1 MFKFLHVKGQNH
13 LIFGACGELNPG
25 GSHATLRVPIRT
37 KNQEPVIRQIKNSIK
52 QKAWSSSDY
61 VFVRLWRTEISLI
74 CNSKHFMYPILQ
86 NLEKEKKIRNRPK
99 QKENEKYFHALHA
112 AYRFLFP
119 EYPSW
124 IVLLSLIVKRFKNSE
139 TIIFKKRKNVLFWNL
154 HEFCLCYHYV

>member
-1 MFKFLHVKGQNH
+1 M
-13 LIFGACGELNPG
+13 IFGACGELNPG

-37 KNQEPVIRQIKNSIK
+37 KNQEHVIRQIKNSIK

-99 QKENEKYFHALHA
+99 QKENEKYFHTLHA

-139 TIIFKKRKNVLFWNL
+139 TIIFKKIEKMFYFEIFMNFVCVIITFNQTK
-154 HEFCLCYHYV
+154 